1 MAKLDE
7 QRSASRTKAEEL
19 LNRRKK
25 QETERLTNRER
36 DSRVMDEKIARLRE
50 LRLAKEVADK
60 EAAKRTNFA
69 PRRRALKSA

>member
-60 EAAKRTNFA
+60 EAAKQTSIA